1 MERAVVLLGLK
12 LAETQQREARA
23 RRMIEVYQ
31 PAQRVPRF
39 RILVPVVKQLAQEP
53 PAFRPRRTQLN
64 RLAIQPDRVLD
75 AVSRTRLSSRLRY
88 PLERGRGRG
97 RRKGGEVESRGSQP
111 QDGSPAQRKTHRAG
125 VSFTGNTR
133 SPRTSLNVWMIPD
146 GQWMITDSA
155 ISFPPNP
162 KCTGPQLDEA

>member
-88 PLERGRGRG
+88 PLERGRGSGRHLLIGGCCRPRKRG
-97 RRKGGEVESRGSQP
+97 EIGRPSCGAKV
-111 QDGSPAQRKTHRAG
+111 
-125 VSFTGNTR
+125 
-133 SPRTSLNVWMIPD
+133 
-146 GQWMITDSA
+146 
-155 ISFPPNP
+155 
-162 KCTGPQLDEA
+162 